1 MTKSPPAQNKIY
13 EAVLETANDL
23 YQIGLIS
30 DERMLQFKIMCSE
43 IAKES
48 NTHLGKKTVTT
59 KD

>member
-1 MTKSPPAQNKIY
+1 MTKSIPVQNKIY

-30 DERMLQFKIMCSE
+30 DERMLKFKTLCSE

-48 NTHLGKKTVTT
+48 NTHLGNKTVTAE
-59 KD
+59 D